1 MDDVE
6 ESEEDIH
13 GDDFEG
19 VKDNDPDL
27 HVPGA
32 VEAGPCLHNIGFRD
46 WEAGAH
52 DVETVSEYLWTNN
65 WGTGSFNRL
74 YVLMTYPISSL
85 ISTAQDSLL
94 PGSLLGFVN
103 GNIKTPQ
110 LKS

>member
-32 VEAGPCLHNIGFRD
+32 VEAGSCLHNIGFRD
-46 WEAGAH
+46 WEAGD
-52 DVETVSEYLWTNN
+52 DVESESEYLWTNN
-65 WGTGSFNRL
+65 WGLSIACMCWWL
-74 YVLMTYPISSL
+74 IQYP
-85 ISTAQDSLL
+85 A
-94 PGSLLGFVN
+94 
-103 GNIKTPQ
+103 
-110 LKS
+110 

>member
-1 MDDVE
+1 MGQSSVWFAIHLISGSNIIGTPKQPLKTNHKAFVSMDDVE

-46 WEAGAH
+46 
-52 DVETVSEYLWTNN
+52 
-65 WGTGSFNRL
+65 
-74 YVLMTYPISSL
+74 
-85 ISTAQDSLL
+85 
-94 PGSLLGFVN
+94 
-103 GNIKTPQ
+103 
-110 LKS
+110 